1 MQKEV
6 VPIPHLSFY
15 KSERYLST
23 SSNSIYKCVHLY
35 NYTMSEEPTK
45 EELQEK
51 IENMEKQYDEIIE
64 KMQERYS
71 QRSLQI
77 F

>member
-1 MQKEV
+1 
-6 VPIPHLSFY
+6 
-15 KSERYLST
+15 
-23 SSNSIYKCVHLY
+23 
-35 NYTMSEEPTK
+35 MSEEPTK

-51 IENMEKQYDEIIE
+51 IENMEKRYDEIIE

>member
-1 MQKEV
+1 
-6 VPIPHLSFY
+6 
-15 KSERYLST
+15 
-23 SSNSIYKCVHLY
+23 
-35 NYTMSEEPTK
+35 MSEEPTK

-51 IENMEKQYDEIIE
+51 IEKMEKRYDEIIE